1 MCVGPGVNEYNNV
14 HTKYTVCSVD
24 LIYCSV
30 VDYFNV
36 PTAQSWN
43 HYVVY
48 YTRCL
53 VTFQPGSGRVLAGPP
68 EYQGIRAEERLL
80 GGHQSGKG
88 RLV

>member
-36 PTAQSWN
+36 PTAQSWT
-43 HYVVY
+43 HYVVI
-48 YTRCL
+48 THD
-53 VTFQPGSGRVLAGPP
+53 VL
-68 EYQGIRAEERLL
+68 
-80 GGHQSGKG
+80 
-88 RLV
+88 